1 MACTRWLV
9 CLVFSRTSDNA
20 IIVLYGLFT
29 RACDNAIVVL
39 HGLLGLTLM
48 NHDILAF
55 AVMLRGLQA
64 FKREKQQLRRAQ
76 RKAVERN
83 KSAALEYA
91 LGCGCLT

>member
-1 MACTRWLV
+1 
-9 CLVFSRTSDNA
+9 
-20 IIVLYGLFT
+20 
-29 RACDNAIVVL
+29 
-39 HGLLGLTLM
+39 M
-48 NHDILAF
+48 NNDRLAF
-55 AVMLRGLQA
+55 PVMLRGLQHQQA

>member
-1 MACTRWLV
+1 
-9 CLVFSRTSDNA
+9 
-20 IIVLYGLFT
+20 
-29 RACDNAIVVL
+29 
-39 HGLLGLTLM
+39 M

-91 LGCGCLT
+91 LGCGCLTSDTQCVAENAGPAGSFPTHKCLST

>member
-1 MACTRWLV
+1 
-9 CLVFSRTSDNA
+9 
-20 IIVLYGLFT
+20 
-29 RACDNAIVVL
+29 
-39 HGLLGLTLM
+39 M
-48 NHDILAF
+48 NHDIFAF
-55 AVMLRGLQA
+55 PVMLRGLQA

>member
-1 MACTRWLV
+1 
-9 CLVFSRTSDNA
+9 
-20 IIVLYGLFT
+20 
-29 RACDNAIVVL
+29 
-39 HGLLGLTLM
+39 M

-83 KSAALEYA
+83 KSAAQDADYPSDYRHTGA
-91 LGCGCLT
+91 VSFHI